1 MLNAA
6 GAAWPIPLLVI
17 VHLNGALVPAS
28 EARISPFDRGFL
40 FGEGVYEGLR
50 SFRGRVVAMKRH
62 VDRMANGLR
71 ECRIAWDPAQMA
83 ALTPALLAANKTPD
97 AFIYWQVTRGQPAPG
112 QPIRS
117 RTPSGPETP

>member
-50 SFRGRVVAMKRH
+50 SFRGRVVAMQRH
-62 VDRMANGLR
+62 LDRMAAGLK
-71 ECRIAWDPAQMA
+71 ECRLAWDTSQMA
-83 ALTPALLAANKTPD
+83 GLTESLLAANGMQD
-97 AFIYWQVTRGQPAPG
+97 AFIYWQVTRGAPAEG
-112 QPIRS
+112 QPVRT
-117 RTPSGPETP
+117 RTPGG